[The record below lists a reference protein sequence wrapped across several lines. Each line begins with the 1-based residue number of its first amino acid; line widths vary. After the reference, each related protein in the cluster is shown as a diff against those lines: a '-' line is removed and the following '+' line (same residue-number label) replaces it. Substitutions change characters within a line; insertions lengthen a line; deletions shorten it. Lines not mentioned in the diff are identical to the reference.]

1 MTSFF
6 LLVTLVIAM
15 LSSSAIVA
23 IIGVSLLS
31 YVYGSAFSM
40 IEITIGLPV
49 YYPAQPLST
58 NGSDM
63 QVVEIKPMYHN
74 GSNPLQVKYR
84 NETISL
90 DIPSYEE
97 CINTL
102 RLHEQEALTLGVTI
116 HINSTYQAYDECLRQ
131 QSTQQAGP
139 LQIEMLYANDLN
151 NVVQKL
157 SMGGMCVFDDN
168 LKALEEE
175 LGSEFS
181 QPVKDSLKR
190 ATEQSLIQTAATM
203 GGVPA
208 PVTEQEI
215 YS

>member
-1 MTSFF
+1 MTPM
-6 LLVTLVIAM
+6 VVALVIAVAIAGCATAQ
-15 LSSSAIVA
+15 LAYSSA
-23 IIGVSLLS
+23 S
-31 YVYGSAFSM
+31 SM
-40 IEITIGLPV
+40 IEGTIGLPV
-49 YYPAQPLST
+49 YYPAQST
-58 NGSDM
+58 NGSNM

-74 GSNPLQVKYR
+74 GSNPVQVQYR

-97 CINTL
+97 CISTL

-116 HINSTYQAYDECLRQ
+116 HINSTYRAYDECLRQ

-190 ATEQSLIQTAATM
+190 ATEQSLIQTAAYM
-203 GGVPA
+203 DGVPA
-208 PVTEQEI
+208 PVTEQECTVKQTWLR
-215 YS
+215 SLDE